1 MFASS
6 RKYSYFYFD
15 IIFILK
21 RGGAIQLSDAVQNRI
36 INLCKEQNITL
47 NKLATNS
54 TVFSIFYGKIK
65 SPKLATILHICEGF
79 NIELTDFFNDP
90 LFKDVEFEDE

>member
-1 MFASS
+1 M
-6 RKYSYFYFD
+6 
-15 IIFILK
+15 
-21 RGGAIQLSDAVQNRI
+21 QLSEAVQKRI
-36 INLCKEQNITL
+36 INPCKERNITL

-54 TVFSIFYGKIK
+54 GLSYSTVFSIFYGKSN

-90 LFKDVEFEDE
+90 LFKDVEFED